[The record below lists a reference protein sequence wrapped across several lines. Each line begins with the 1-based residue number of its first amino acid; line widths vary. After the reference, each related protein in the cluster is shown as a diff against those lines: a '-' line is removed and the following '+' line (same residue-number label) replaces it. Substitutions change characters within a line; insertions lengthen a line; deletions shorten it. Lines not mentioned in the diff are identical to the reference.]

1 MLHGI
6 WATALEQEH
15 NKMENKIR
23 VIVADDHACVREGV
37 RHLLGVI
44 AHVSVVG
51 EAVDTQTLAALL
63 DSCTCDVVV
72 TDIGMPG
79 IDGESNA
86 IQFLRQLLHHAPQLP
101 IVVLTMIHQASSLL
115 GLMQYGI
122 AAVVDKRDI
131 TASLLHA
138 IDAALTGQGYLSD
151 HARAAIAAAGSPQPR
166 AGVMSAGEWKVFTMY
181 VSGMTISQIAL
192 RLNRSAKTISTQ
204 KRNAMRKLG
213 LETEADVIDYAC
225 QIGLT

>member
-1 MLHGI
+1 
-6 WATALEQEH
+6 
-15 NKMENKIR
+15 MENKIR
-23 VIVADDHACVREGV
+23 VIVADDHACVRMGV
-37 RHLLGVI
+37 RCLLEQI
-44 AHVSVVG
+44 AHVSVAG
-51 EAVDTQTLAALL
+51 EAVNTQALAELL
-63 DSCTCDVVV
+63 DACACDVVV

-86 IQFLRQLLHHAPQLP
+86 IQFLRRLLHHTPQLP
-101 IVVLTMIHQASSLL
+101 VVVLTMIHQPSILMGLL
-115 GLMQYGI
+115 QHGV
-122 AAVVDKRDI
+122 AAIVDKRDI
-131 TASLLHA
+131 TASLVHA
-138 IDAALTGQGYLSD
+138 IDAALTGQGYLSN
-151 HARAAIAAAGSPQPR
+151 HARAAIAKAGTPQPR

-181 VSGMTISQIAL
+181 VSGLTIGQIAA

>member
-1 MLHGI
+1 
-6 WATALEQEH
+6 
-15 NKMENKIR
+15 MENKIR
-23 VIVADDHACVREGV
+23 VIVADDHACVRVGV
-37 RHLLGVI
+37 RFLLEQI
-44 AHVSVVG
+44 SHVSVAG
-51 EAVDTQTLAALL
+51 EADSTQALAELL
-63 DSCTCDVVV
+63 DVCTCDVVV

-86 IQFLRQLLHHAPQLP
+86 IQFLRRVMHHTPHLP
-101 IVVLTMIHQASSLL
+101 IVVLTMIHQPSILMGLL
-115 GLMQYGI
+115 QHGV
-122 AAVVDKRDI
+122 AAIVDKRDM
-131 TASLLHA
+131 TASLIHA
-138 IDAALTGQGYLSD
+138 IDAVLTGQGYLSN
-151 HARAAIAAAGSPQPR
+151 HARAAIAKAGTPQPR
-166 AGVMSAGEWKVFTMY
+166 SGVMSAGEWKVFTMY